1 MTELAWKAWPWAVA
15 RAAIAKY
22 QIDDLVARESG
33 EQNSDG
39 AAAKESSGTRQER

>member
-15 RAAIAKY
+15 PPIAKH
-22 QIDDLVARESG
+22 QIDDLAVRESG

-39 AAAKESSGTRQER
+39 AAAKESSGAREER